1 MAISKQIIKQN
12 GLNTNYH
19 KIANIIFN
27 YIYNNTQIV
36 LESYISKE
44 IREKGIKKEQILEN
58 LKTLSN
64 QYESAKDSEI
74 IAALAEKIQTLQESN
89 KDILN
94 KNFVADQTIITLD
107 YIPQDTTFEGIYK
120 EIMNLEE
127 YKDSDMI

>member
-19 KIANIIFN
+19 KITNIIFN

-44 IREKGIKKEQILEN
+44 IREKAIKKEQILES

-74 IAALAEKIQTLQESN
+74 IAALAEKIQILQESN

-94 KNFVADQTIITLD
+94 KNFVADQAIITLD